1 MWGVLSSARDVDT
14 RSLLKRS
21 YSLFRGVETPDRELV
36 ERCIAAYGVQGDDGR
51 WRLRDED
58 TLARRQLEQTLLAAS
73 LIDAGHR
80 IGFKVQVGRELRRRP
95 LGATYVGKA
104 NVLADL
110 LSDQEKTTP
119 LARALRGPADVLDA
133 VDLAWYDRGKMVFL
147 WQLDWT
153 ARLYRSLS
161 AIGEQIPDDDRVF
174 RFLAIA
180 DERRPLAAFKLER
193 SAALR
198 TAVRR
203 RGWRFVKWG
212 PLRAFAADP
221 DAGLDG
227 LEPVL
232 GLEPAVEQAGQQ
244 LAFKW

>member
-1 MWGVLSSARDVDT
+1 
-14 RSLLKRS
+14 
-21 YSLFRGVETPDRELV
+21 
-36 ERCIAAYGVQGDDGR
+36 
-51 WRLRDED
+51 
-58 TLARRQLEQTLLAAS
+58 
-73 LIDAGHR
+73 
-80 IGFKVQVGRELRRRP
+80 
-95 LGATYVGKA
+95 
-104 NVLADL
+104 
-110 LSDQEKTTP
+110 
-119 LARALRGPADVLDA
+119 VLDA

-153 ARLYRSLS
+153 ARLHRSLS

-174 RFLAIA
+174 RFLALA

-212 PLRAFAADP
+212 PLKAFAADP